1 MPTPPHGAPI
11 WIDLSSSDVDR
22 AQEFYGTVFGWTFEP
37 SGPDY
42 GGYVNAFKDGKPVAG
57 LMLND
62 PQWNA
67 PDAWTIYF
75 HTGDI
80 QSTAAAITPAGGS
93 TCVEPME
100 VKEKGWMA
108 MGTDPSGALFGLW
121 QPTGHHGF
129 GGARRARDAGLASA
143 DHPRLRQGRRLLPGG
158 VRLADPSRVRHRRIP
173 LHHSNFRRQR
183 LLGVMDGTAFLPD
196 GIPSHWTMFFGA
208 DDVDETLRIIVDHGG
223 AVLRAAEDTPYGR
236 LAAAAD
242 PTGAAFNL
250 SSLRTAC
257 PRCTGPAATWPVAPG
272 TGQRDRRCRRRSDG
286 CRGAGAASNSPSS
299 GRSR

>member
-57 LMLND
+57 LMFND

-75 HTGDI
+75 HTDDI

-108 MGTDPSGALFGLW
+108 MGADPSGAVFGLW
-121 QPTGHHGF
+121 QPTGHRGF
-129 GGARRARDAGLASA
+129 EVLGEADTPVWHQLTTRDFAKAVDFYRALFGW
-143 DHPRLRQGRRLLPGG
+143 QT
-158 VRLADPSRVRHRRIP
+158 RVE
-173 LHHSNFRRQR
+173 SDTDEFRYTTAIFDRNDV
-183 LLGVMDGTAFLPD
+183 LGVMDGSAFLPD
-196 GIPSHWTMFFGA
+196 GIPSHWTTFFGA
-208 DDVDETLRIIVDHGG
+208 DDVDKTLQVLTDHGG
-223 AVLRAAEDTPYGR
+223 AVLRPAEDTPYGR

-242 PTGAAFNL
+242 PSGAVFNL
-250 SSLRTAC
+250 SSLR
-257 PRCTGPAATWPVAPG
+257 
-272 TGQRDRRCRRRSDG
+272 
-286 CRGAGAASNSPSS
+286 
-299 GRSR
+299 